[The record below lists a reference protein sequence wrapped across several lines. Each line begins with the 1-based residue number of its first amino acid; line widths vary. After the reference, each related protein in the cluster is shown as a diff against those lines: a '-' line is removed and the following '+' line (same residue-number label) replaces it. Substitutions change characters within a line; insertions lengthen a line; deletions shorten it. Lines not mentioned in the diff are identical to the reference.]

1 MSTETQ
7 SKGLQG
13 IVAAQTAISHVD
25 GQNGRLFYRGI
36 DIHELAAKSTFE
48 ETTALLWYGKLP
60 TKTQL
65 ESFKQKFIA
74 NRKLPDPL
82 ISILFALPKTT
93 SPMSALR
100 TTVSALGPFDAAE
113 AQHSD
118 NSLESNVANSIRLT
132 SSMPTIV
139 AAWERIRNG
148 LWPISPR
155 DDLSHSANFLYMLTG
170 EVPSETAAKMI
181 DIALILHADH
191 GLNASTFA
199 ARVTA
204 STLSNLHSAV
214 VSAIGTLKGSLHG
227 GANEEVMRMLL
238 EIGDIDRVEQYLR
251 GALSAKKKIFG
262 FGHRVYKVDDPRAS
276 WLRDLSHKVAEDCN
290 NMRWFEMSERVRAFI
305 KEHRDLPVNVDF
317 YSASLYYTVGVP
329 IEIFTPLFAISR
341 VAGWTAH
348 VYEQLSDNRLIRPMA
363 DYIGPL
369 NVKYTPLE
377 ERDEVEATAG

>member
-1 MSTETQ
+1 MTQSETPAAAA

-13 IVAAQTAISHVD
+13 IIAAETAISYID

-36 DIHELAAKSTFE
+36 EINELAEKSTFE

-60 TKTQL
+60 TRTQL
-65 ESFKQKFIA
+65 ERFTQKFVA
-74 NRKLPDPL
+74 NRLLPDPIL
-82 ISILFALPKTT
+82 SILFVLPKTT

-100 TTVSALGPFDAAE
+100 TAVSALGPFDESE
-113 AQHSD
+113 AQRED
-118 NSLESNVANSIRLT
+118 NTLEGTVSKSVRL
-132 SSMPTIV
+132 SASMPTIV
-139 AAWERIRNG
+139 AAWDRIRKG
-148 LWPISPR
+148 LWPIMPR

-170 EVPSETAAKMI
+170 EVPSETAARML

-204 STLSNLHSAV
+204 STLSNLHSAI

-238 EIGDIDRVEQYLR
+238 EIGDADRVDQFLR
-251 GALSAKKKIFG
+251 GALGAKRKIPG
-262 FGHRVYKVDDPRAS
+262 FGHRVYKVDDPRAK
-276 WLRDLSHKVAEDCN
+276 WLRDLSRKAAEDKGDT
-290 NMRWFEMSERVRAFI
+290 RWYGMSERAREYMQ
-305 KEHRDLPVNVDF
+305 EHRELPVNVDF
-317 YSASLYYTVGVP
+317 YSASLYYVLGVP

-348 VYEQLSDNRLIRPMA
+348 VYEQLSDNRLIRPGA
-363 DYIGPL
+363 EYIGPM
-369 NVKYTPLE
+369 NVEYVPLE
-377 ERDEVEATAG
+377 QRG